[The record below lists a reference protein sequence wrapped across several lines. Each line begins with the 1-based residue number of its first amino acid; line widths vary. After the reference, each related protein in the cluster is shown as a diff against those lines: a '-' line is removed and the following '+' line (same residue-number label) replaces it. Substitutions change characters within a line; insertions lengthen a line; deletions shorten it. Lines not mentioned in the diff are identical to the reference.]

1 MAHTYLGQIREWHIL
16 IELNLDVI
24 FLFRFEMLVPI
35 LLRSAL
41 LLLLADHC
49 ITQEWYTHADLR
61 NDLSTDMFQ
70 TRKPSFREKRDV
82 DVNDN
87 NAEQSTEYYY
97 VANTRQKRG
106 TEDNS
111 EDNGNTTDD
120 SLSHVPEGNLNSSEW
135 YTLLEANA
143 TNAENNTYD
152 TGDWRNGNDRD
163 NEIIR
168 AGGYKGNRTTM
179 LDDIEKSSDIAGD
192 KKGQSSSQHAS
203 RASEVM
209 NVMQENKK
217 KETEIEQEAE
227 KIKETGG
234 GQADGS
240 EKLSEEHFLTDNEE
254 DEQPVKR
261 QNLGI

>member
-1 MAHTYLGQIREWHIL
+1 
-16 IELNLDVI
+16 
-24 FLFRFEMLVPI
+24 MLVPL
-35 LLRSAL
+35 LLRSTL

-49 ITQEWYTHADLR
+49 ITQEWYTHADFR
-61 NDLSTDMFQ
+61 TDLSTDMLQ
-70 TRKPSFREKRDV
+70 SGKPSFREKRDV
-82 DVNDN
+82 DVDDD

-135 YTLLEANA
+135 YTLLETNA
-143 TNAENNTYD
+143 TNAQNNTYD
-152 TGDWRNGNDRD
+152 TGDWKNGNDRD
-163 NEIIR
+163 TEIIR

-179 LDDIEKSSDIAGD
+179 LDDIEKSSDIVDD
-192 KKGQSSSQHAS
+192 KKGQSSSSQHAS

-209 NVMQENKK
+209 NARQENKK
-217 KETEIEQEAE
+217 KVR
-227 KIKETGG
+227 ETGE
-234 GQADGS
+234 QADGR

-261 QNLGI
+261 QNLGM

>member
-1 MAHTYLGQIREWHIL
+1 
-16 IELNLDVI
+16 
-24 FLFRFEMLVPI
+24 MLVPL
-35 LLRSAL
+35 LLRSTL

-49 ITQEWYTHADLR
+49 ITQEWYTHADFR
-61 NDLSTDMFQ
+61 TDISTDMLQ
-70 TRKPSFREKRDV
+70 SGKPSFREKRDV
-82 DVNDN
+82 DVDDD

-135 YTLLEANA
+135 YTLLETNA

-152 TGDWRNGNDRD
+152 TGDWKNGNDRD
-163 NEIIR
+163 TEIIR
-168 AGGYKGNRTTM
+168 VGGYKGNRTTM
-179 LDDIEKSSDIAGD
+179 LDDIEKSSDIVD
-192 KKGQSSSQHAS
+192 NKKGQSSSSQYAS

-209 NVMQENKK
+209 NAKQENKK
-217 KETEIEQEAE
+217 KVR
-227 KIKETGG
+227 ETGE
-234 GQADGS
+234 QADGR
-240 EKLSEEHFLTDNEE
+240 EKLSEEHFLADNEE

>member
-1 MAHTYLGQIREWHIL
+1 
-16 IELNLDVI
+16 
-24 FLFRFEMLVPI
+24 MLVPL
-35 LLRSAL
+35 LLRSTL

-49 ITQEWYTHADLR
+49 ITQEWYTHADFR
-61 NDLSTDMFQ
+61 TDISTDMLQ
-70 TRKPSFREKRDV
+70 SGKPSFREKRDV
-82 DVNDN
+82 DVDDD

-111 EDNGNTTDD
+111 GDNGNTTDD

-135 YTLLEANA
+135 YTLLETKA

-152 TGDWRNGNDRD
+152 IGDWKNGNDRD
-163 NEIIR
+163 TEIIR
-168 AGGYKGNRTTM
+168 VGGYKGNRTTM
-179 LDDIEKSSDIAGD
+179 LDDIEKSSDIVD
-192 KKGQSSSQHAS
+192 NKKGQSSSSQYAS

-209 NVMQENKK
+209 NAKQENKK
-217 KETEIEQEAE
+217 KVR
-227 KIKETGG
+227 ETGE
-234 GQADGS
+234 QADGR

>member
-1 MAHTYLGQIREWHIL
+1 
-16 IELNLDVI
+16 
-24 FLFRFEMLVPI
+24 MLVPL
-35 LLRSAL
+35 LLRSTL

-49 ITQEWYTHADLR
+49 ITQEWYTHADFR
-61 NDLSTDMFQ
+61 TDISTDMLQ
-70 TRKPSFREKRDV
+70 SGKPSFREKRDV
-82 DVNDN
+82 DVDDD

-135 YTLLEANA
+135 YTLLETKA

-152 TGDWRNGNDRD
+152 TGDWKNGNDRD
-163 NEIIR
+163 TEIIR
-168 AGGYKGNRTTM
+168 VGGYRGNRTTM
-179 LDDIEKSSDIAGD
+179 LDDIEKSSDIVD
-192 KKGQSSSQHAS
+192 NKKGQSSSSQYAS

-209 NVMQENKK
+209 NAKQENKK
-217 KETEIEQEAE
+217 KVR
-227 KIKETGG
+227 ETGE
-234 GQADGS
+234 QADGR

>member
-1 MAHTYLGQIREWHIL
+1 
-16 IELNLDVI
+16 
-24 FLFRFEMLVPI
+24 MLVPL
-35 LLRSAL
+35 LLRSTL

-49 ITQEWYTHADLR
+49 ITQEWYTHADFR
-61 NDLSTDMFQ
+61 TDISTDMLQ
-70 TRKPSFREKRDV
+70 SGKPSFREKRDV
-82 DVNDN
+82 DVDDD

-135 YTLLEANA
+135 YTLLETKA
-143 TNAENNTYD
+143 TNTENNTYD
-152 TGDWRNGNDRD
+152 TGDWKNGNDRD
-163 NEIIR
+163 TEIIR
-168 AGGYKGNRTTM
+168 VGGYKGNRTTM
-179 LDDIEKSSDIAGD
+179 LDDIEKSSDIVD
-192 KKGQSSSQHAS
+192 NKKGQSSSSQYAS

-209 NVMQENKK
+209 NAKQENKK
-217 KETEIEQEAE
+217 KVR
-227 KIKETGG
+227 ETGE
-234 GQADGS
+234 QADGR

>member
-1 MAHTYLGQIREWHIL
+1 
-16 IELNLDVI
+16 
-24 FLFRFEMLVPI
+24 MLVPL
-35 LLRSAL
+35 LLRSTL

-49 ITQEWYTHADLR
+49 ITQEWYTHADFR
-61 NDLSTDMFQ
+61 TDISTDMLQ
-70 TRKPSFREKRDV
+70 SGKPSFREKRDV
-82 DVNDN
+82 DVNDA

-106 TEDNS
+106 TEENS
-111 EDNGNTTDD
+111 QDNGNTTDD

-135 YTLLEANA
+135 YTLLETNA

-152 TGDWRNGNDRD
+152 TGDWKNGNDRD
-163 NEIIR
+163 TEIIR

-179 LDDIEKSSDIAGD
+179 LEDIEKSSDIVDD
-192 KKGQSSSQHAS
+192 KKGQSSSSQHAS

-209 NVMQENKK
+209 NAKQENKK
-217 KETEIEQEAE
+217 KFR
-227 KIKETGG
+227 ETGE
-234 GQADGS
+234 QADGR

-261 QNLGI
+261 QNLGM

>member
-1 MAHTYLGQIREWHIL
+1 
-16 IELNLDVI
+16 
-24 FLFRFEMLVPI
+24 MLVPL
-35 LLRSAL
+35 LLRSTL

-61 NDLSTDMFQ
+61 TDLSKDMLQ
-70 TRKPSFREKRDV
+70 SGTPSFRDKRDV

-106 TEDNS
+106 TEENS
-111 EDNGNTTDD
+111 EDHGNTTDD
-120 SLSHVPEGNLNSSEW
+120 SLSQVTEGNLNSSEW
-135 YTLLEANA
+135 YTLLETNA

-152 TGDWRNGNDRD
+152 TGDWKNGNDRD

-168 AGGYKGNRTTM
+168 AEGYKGNGTTM
-179 LDDIEKSSDIAGD
+179 LDDIEKSNDIAD
-192 KKGQSSSQHAS
+192 HKKGQSSSQHAS

-209 NVMQENKK
+209 NTMQENKK
-217 KETEIEQEAE
+217 KEAEIEREAE
-227 KIKETGG
+227 KIKETGQ
-234 GQADGS
+234 QADGN

>member
-1 MAHTYLGQIREWHIL
+1 
-16 IELNLDVI
+16 
-24 FLFRFEMLVPI
+24 MLVPL
-35 LLRSAL
+35 LLRSTL
-41 LLLLADHC
+41 LLLLADHF
-49 ITQEWYTHADLR
+49 ITQEWHTHADLR
-61 NDLSTDMFQ
+61 TDLSTDMFQ

-87 NAEQSTEYYY
+87 NAEQSTEYYN

-111 EDNGNTTDD
+111 ERNGNTTDN
-120 SLSHVPEGNLNSSEW
+120 SSTHVPEGNLDSSEW
-135 YTLLEANA
+135 YTLLETNA

-152 TGDWRNGNDRD
+152 TGDWKNGNDRD

-168 AGGYKGNRTTM
+168 AEGYKGNGTTM
-179 LDDIEKSSDIAGD
+179 LDDIEKSNDIAD
-192 KKGQSSSQHAS
+192 HKKGQSSSQHAS

-209 NVMQENKK
+209 NTMQENKK
-217 KETEIEQEAE
+217 KEAEIEREAE
-227 KIKETGG
+227 KIKETGQ
-234 GQADGS
+234 QADGS

-261 QNLGI
+261 QNLGM

>member
-1 MAHTYLGQIREWHIL
+1 
-16 IELNLDVI
+16 
-24 FLFRFEMLVPI
+24 MLVPL
-35 LLRSAL
+35 LLRSTL

-61 NDLSTDMFQ
+61 TDLSTDMLQ
-70 TRKPSFREKRDV
+70 SGKPSFREKRDV

-97 VANTRQKRG
+97 AANTRQKRG

-111 EDNGNTTDD
+111 EDDGSNTDHSST
-120 SLSHVPEGNLNSSEW
+120 HVPEGNLNSSEW

-152 TGDWRNGNDRD
+152 TGDWKNGNDRD
-163 NEIIR
+163 TEIIR

-179 LDDIEKSSDIAGD
+179 LDDIEKSRDIVDD
-192 KKGQSSSQHAS
+192 KKGQSSSSQHAS

-209 NVMQENKK
+209 NAKQENKK
-217 KETEIEQEAE
+217 KVR
-227 KIKETGG
+227 ETGE
-234 GQADGS
+234 QADGR

-261 QNLGI
+261 QNLGM

>member
-1 MAHTYLGQIREWHIL
+1 
-16 IELNLDVI
+16 
-24 FLFRFEMLVPI
+24 MLVPL
-35 LLRSAL
+35 LLRSTL

-49 ITQEWYTHADLR
+49 ITQEWHTHADLR
-61 NDLSTDMFQ
+61 TDLSTDMFQ

-111 EDNGNTTDD
+111 EHNGNTTDD
-120 SLSHVPEGNLNSSEW
+120 SLSHVPEGNLDSSEW
-135 YTLLEANA
+135 YTLLETNA

-152 TGDWRNGNDRD
+152 TGDWKNGNDRD
-163 NEIIR
+163 TEIIR
-168 AGGYKGNRTTM
+168 VGGYKGNRTTM
-179 LDDIEKSSDIAGD
+179 LDDIEQSSDIVD
-192 KKGQSSSQHAS
+192 NKKGQSSSSQYAS

-209 NVMQENKK
+209 NTMQENKK
-217 KETEIEQEAE
+217 KEAEIEREAE
-227 KIKETGG
+227 KIKETGQ
-234 GQADGS
+234 QADGS

-261 QNLGI
+261 QNLGM

>member
-1 MAHTYLGQIREWHIL
+1 
-16 IELNLDVI
+16 
-24 FLFRFEMLVPI
+24 MLVPL
-35 LLRSAL
+35 LLRSTL

-49 ITQEWYTHADLR
+49 ITQEWYTHADFR
-61 NDLSTDMFQ
+61 TDISTDMLQ
-70 TRKPSFREKRDV
+70 SGKPSFREKRDV
-82 DVNDN
+82 DVDDD

-120 SLSHVPEGNLNSSEW
+120 SLSHVPERNLNSSEW
-135 YTLLEANA
+135 YTLLETKA

-152 TGDWRNGNDRD
+152 TGDWKNGNDRD
-163 NEIIR
+163 TEIIR
-168 AGGYKGNRTTM
+168 VGGYKGNRTTM
-179 LDDIEKSSDIAGD
+179 LDDIEKSSDIVD
-192 KKGQSSSQHAS
+192 NKKGQSSSSQYAS
-203 RASEVM
+203 RESEVM
-209 NVMQENKK
+209 NAKQENKK
-217 KETEIEQEAE
+217 KVR
-227 KIKETGG
+227 ETGE
-234 GQADGS
+234 QADGR

>member
-1 MAHTYLGQIREWHIL
+1 
-16 IELNLDVI
+16 
-24 FLFRFEMLVPI
+24 MLVPL
-35 LLRSAL
+35 LLRSTL

-61 NDLSTDMFQ
+61 TDLSTDMLQ
-70 TRKPSFREKRDV
+70 SGKPSFREKRDV
-82 DVNDN
+82 DVNDD

-97 VANTRQKRG
+97 AANTRQKRG
-106 TEDNS
+106 TEENS
-111 EDNGNTTDD
+111 EDDGSNTDHSST
-120 SLSHVPEGNLNSSEW
+120 HVPEGNLNSSEW

-152 TGDWRNGNDRD
+152 TGDWKNGNDRD
-163 NEIIR
+163 TEIIR

-179 LDDIEKSSDIAGD
+179 LDDIEKSSDIVDD
-192 KKGQSSSQHAS
+192 KKGQSYSSQHAS

-209 NVMQENKK
+209 NARQENKK
-217 KETEIEQEAE
+217 KVR
-227 KIKETGG
+227 ETGE
-234 GQADGS
+234 QADGR

-261 QNLGI
+261 QNLGM

>member
-1 MAHTYLGQIREWHIL
+1 
-16 IELNLDVI
+16 
-24 FLFRFEMLVPI
+24 MLVPL
-35 LLRSAL
+35 LLRSTL

-61 NDLSTDMFQ
+61 TDLSTDMLQ
-70 TRKPSFREKRDV
+70 RGKPSFREKRDV

-111 EDNGNTTDD
+111 QDNGNTTDD

-135 YTLLEANA
+135 YTLLETNA

-152 TGDWRNGNDRD
+152 TGDWKNGNDRD
-163 NEIIR
+163 TEIVR
-168 AGGYKGNRTTM
+168 AGGNKGNRTTM
-179 LDDIEKSSDIAGD
+179 LEDIEKSSYIVND

-209 NVMQENKK
+209 NAKQENKK
-217 KETEIEQEAE
+217 KVR
-227 KIKETGG
+227 ETGE
-234 GQADGS
+234 QADGR

-261 QNLGI
+261 QNLGM

>member
-1 MAHTYLGQIREWHIL
+1 
-16 IELNLDVI
+16 
-24 FLFRFEMLVPI
+24 MLVPL
-35 LLRSAL
+35 LLRSTL

-49 ITQEWYTHADLR
+49 ITQEWYTHADFR
-61 NDLSTDMFQ
+61 TDISTDMLQ
-70 TRKPSFREKRDV
+70 SGKPSFREKRDV
-82 DVNDN
+82 DVDDD

-97 VANTRQKRG
+97 VANTRQQRG

-111 EDNGNTTDD
+111 GDNGNTTDD

-135 YTLLEANA
+135 YTLLETNA
-143 TNAENNTYD
+143 TNAENITYD
-152 TGDWRNGNDRD
+152 TSDWKNGNDRD

-168 AGGYKGNRTTM
+168 VGGYKGNRTTM
-179 LDDIEKSSDIAGD
+179 LDDIEKSNDIAGH
-192 KKGQSSSQHAS
+192 KKRQSSSQHAN

-209 NVMQENKK
+209 NAMQENKK
-217 KETEIEQEAE
+217 KETGIEREAE
-227 KIKETGG
+227 KIKDTGE
-234 GQADGS
+234 QADGS

>member
-1 MAHTYLGQIREWHIL
+1 
-16 IELNLDVI
+16 
-24 FLFRFEMLVPI
+24 MLVPL
-35 LLRSAL
+35 LLRSTL

-61 NDLSTDMFQ
+61 TDLSTDMLQ
-70 TRKPSFREKRDV
+70 SGKPSLREKRDV
-82 DVNDN
+82 DVDDD

-120 SLSHVPEGNLNSSEW
+120 SLSHVPEASLNSSEW
-135 YTLLEANA
+135 YTLLETNA

-152 TGDWRNGNDRD
+152 TGDWKNGNDRD
-163 NEIIR
+163 TEIIR

-179 LDDIEKSSDIAGD
+179 LDDIEKSRDIVDD
-192 KKGQSSSQHAS
+192 KKGQSSSSQHAS

-209 NVMQENKK
+209 NAKQENKK
-217 KETEIEQEAE
+217 KVR
-227 KIKETGG
+227 ETGE
-234 GQADGS
+234 QADGR

-261 QNLGI
+261 QNLGM

>member
-1 MAHTYLGQIREWHIL
+1 
-16 IELNLDVI
+16 
-24 FLFRFEMLVPI
+24 MLVPL
-35 LLRSAL
+35 LLRSTL

-49 ITQEWYTHADLR
+49 ITQEWYTHADFR
-61 NDLSTDMFQ
+61 TDISTDMLQ
-70 TRKPSFREKRDV
+70 SGKPSFREKSDV
-82 DVNDN
+82 DDD

-106 TEDNS
+106 TEENS
-111 EDNGNTTDD
+111 EDDGSNTDHSST
-120 SLSHVPEGNLNSSEW
+120 HVPEGNLNSSEW
-135 YTLLEANA
+135 YTLLETNA

-152 TGDWRNGNDRD
+152 TGEWKNGNDRD
-163 NEIIR
+163 TEIIR
-168 AGGYKGNRTTM
+168 AEGYKGNRTIM
-179 LDDIEKSSDIAGD
+179 LDDIEKSSYIVDD

-209 NVMQENKK
+209 NAMKENKK
-217 KETEIEQEAE
+217 KETGIEQEAE
-227 KIKETGG
+227 KIKETGE
-234 GQADGS
+234 QADGR

>member
-1 MAHTYLGQIREWHIL
+1 
-16 IELNLDVI
+16 
-24 FLFRFEMLVPI
+24 MLVPL
-35 LLRSAL
+35 LLRSTL

-61 NDLSTDMFQ
+61 TDLSTDMLQ
-70 TRKPSFREKRDV
+70 SGKPSFRDKRDADV
-82 DVNDN
+82 DDN
-87 NAEQSTEYYY
+87 NVEQSTEYYY
-97 VANTRQKRG
+97 VDNTRQKRG

-135 YTLLEANA
+135 YTLLETKA

-152 TGDWRNGNDRD
+152 TGDWKNGNDRD
-163 NEIIR
+163 TEIITV
-168 AGGYKGNRTTM
+168 GGYKGNGTTM
-179 LDDIEKSSDIAGD
+179 LDDIEKSSDIVDD
-192 KKGQSSSQHAS
+192 KKGQSSSSQHAS

-209 NVMQENKK
+209 NAKQENKK
-217 KETEIEQEAE
+217 KVRQ
-227 KIKETGG
+227 TGE
-234 GQADGS
+234 QADGR

-261 QNLGI
+261 QNLGM

>member
-1 MAHTYLGQIREWHIL
+1 
-16 IELNLDVI
+16 
-24 FLFRFEMLVPI
+24 MLVPL
-35 LLRSAL
+35 LLRSTL

-61 NDLSTDMFQ
+61 TDLSTDMLQ
-70 TRKPSFREKRDV
+70 SGKPSFREKRDV
-82 DVNDN
+82 DVNDD

-97 VANTRQKRG
+97 AANTRQKRG

-111 EDNGNTTDD
+111 EDDGSNTDHSST
-120 SLSHVPEGNLNSSEW
+120 HVPEGNLNSSEW

-152 TGDWRNGNDRD
+152 TGDWKNGNDRD
-163 NEIIR
+163 TEIIR

-179 LDDIEKSSDIAGD
+179 LDDIEKSSDIVDD
-192 KKGQSSSQHAS
+192 KKGQSSSSQHAS

-209 NVMQENKK
+209 NARQENKK
-217 KETEIEQEAE
+217 KVR
-227 KIKETGG
+227 ETGE
-234 GQADGS
+234 QADGR

-261 QNLGI
+261 QNLGM

>member
-1 MAHTYLGQIREWHIL
+1 
-16 IELNLDVI
+16 
-24 FLFRFEMLVPI
+24 MLVPL
-35 LLRSAL
+35 LLRSTL

-49 ITQEWYTHADLR
+49 ITQEWYAHADLR
-61 NDLSTDMFQ
+61 TDLSTDMLQ
-70 TRKPSFREKRDV
+70 SGKPSFREKRDV

-111 EDNGNTTDD
+111 QDNGNTTDD

-135 YTLLEANA
+135 YTLLETNA
-143 TNAENNTYD
+143 ANAENNTYD
-152 TGDWRNGNDRD
+152 TGDWKNGNDRD
-163 NEIIR
+163 TEIIR
-168 AGGYKGNRTTM
+168 VGGYKGNRTTM
-179 LDDIEKSSDIAGD
+179 LEDIEKSSDIVD
-192 KKGQSSSQHAS
+192 NKKGQSSSSQHAS

-209 NVMQENKK
+209 NAKQENKK
-217 KETEIEQEAE
+217 KVR
-227 KIKETGG
+227 ETGE
-234 GQADGS
+234 QADGR

-261 QNLGI
+261 QNLGM

>member
-1 MAHTYLGQIREWHIL
+1 
-16 IELNLDVI
+16 
-24 FLFRFEMLVPI
+24 MLVPL
-35 LLRSAL
+35 LLRSTL

-61 NDLSTDMFQ
+61 TDLSTDMLQ
-70 TRKPSFREKRDV
+70 SGKPSFREKRDV

-111 EDNGNTTDD
+111 EDNGNTTYD

-152 TGDWRNGNDRD
+152 TSDWKNGNDRD
-163 NEIIR
+163 TEIIR
-168 AGGYKGNRTTM
+168 VGGYKGNRTTM
-179 LDDIEKSSDIAGD
+179 LDDREKSSDIVDD
-192 KKGQSSSQHAS
+192 KKEQSSSQHAS

-209 NVMQENKK
+209 NTMQENKK
-217 KETEIEQEAE
+217 KETEIEQDAE
-227 KIKETGG
+227 KIKETSE
-234 GQADGS
+234 QADRS
-240 EKLSEEHFLTDNEE
+240 EKSSKEHFFTDNDE

>member
-1 MAHTYLGQIREWHIL
+1 
-16 IELNLDVI
+16 
-24 FLFRFEMLVPI
+24 MLVPL
-35 LLRSAL
+35 LLRSTL

-61 NDLSTDMFQ
+61 TDLSTDMLQ
-70 TRKPSFREKRDV
+70 SGKPSFRDKRDADV
-82 DVNDN
+82 DDN

-135 YTLLEANA
+135 YTLLETKA

-152 TGDWRNGNDRD
+152 TGDWKNGNDRD
-163 NEIIR
+163 TEIITV
-168 AGGYKGNRTTM
+168 GGYKGNGTTM
-179 LDDIEKSSDIAGD
+179 LDDIEKSSDIVDD
-192 KKGQSSSQHAS
+192 KKGQSSSSQHAS

-209 NVMQENKK
+209 NAKQENKK
-217 KETEIEQEAE
+217 KVRQ
-227 KIKETGG
+227 TGE
-234 GQADGS
+234 QADGR

-261 QNLGI
+261 QNLGM

>member
-1 MAHTYLGQIREWHIL
+1 
-16 IELNLDVI
+16 
-24 FLFRFEMLVPI
+24 MLVPL
-35 LLRSAL
+35 LLRSTL

-49 ITQEWYTHADLR
+49 ITQEWYTHADFR
-61 NDLSTDMFQ
+61 TDISTDMLQ
-70 TRKPSFREKRDV
+70 SGKPSFREKRDV
-82 DVNDN
+82 DVDDD

-111 EDNGNTTDD
+111 GDNGNTTDD

-135 YTLLEANA
+135 YTLLETNA

-152 TGDWRNGNDRD
+152 ISDWKNGNDRD
-163 NEIIR
+163 TEIIR

-179 LDDIEKSSDIAGD
+179 LDDIEKSNDIVDD
-192 KKGQSSSQHAS
+192 KKGQSSSSSQHAS

-209 NVMQENKK
+209 NTMQENKK
-217 KETEIEQEAE
+217 KEAEIEREAE
-227 KIKETGG
+227 KIKDTGE
-234 GQADGS
+234 QADGS

-261 QNLGI
+261 QNLGM

>member
-1 MAHTYLGQIREWHIL
+1 
-16 IELNLDVI
+16 
-24 FLFRFEMLVPI
+24 MLVPL
-35 LLRSAL
+35 LLRSTL

-61 NDLSTDMFQ
+61 TDLSTDMLQ
-70 TRKPSFREKRDV
+70 SGKPSFREKRDV
-82 DVNDN
+82 DVDED

-97 VANTRQKRG
+97 VDNTRQKRG

-135 YTLLEANA
+135 YTLLETNA
-143 TNAENNTYD
+143 ANAENNTYD
-152 TGDWRNGNDRD
+152 TGDWKNGNDRD
-163 NEIIR
+163 TEIIR

-179 LDDIEKSSDIAGD
+179 LEDIEKSSDIVDD
-192 KKGQSSSQHAS
+192 KKGQSSSSQHAS

-209 NVMQENKK
+209 NAKQENKK
-217 KETEIEQEAE
+217 KVR
-227 KIKETGG
+227 ETGE
-234 GQADGS
+234 QADGR

-261 QNLGI
+261 QNLGM

>member
-1 MAHTYLGQIREWHIL
+1 
-16 IELNLDVI
+16 
-24 FLFRFEMLVPI
+24 MLVPL
-35 LLRSAL
+35 LLRSTL

-49 ITQEWYTHADLR
+49 ITQEWYTHAELR
-61 NDLSTDMFQ
+61 TDLSTDMLQ
-70 TRKPSFREKRDV
+70 SGKPSFRQRRDV

-87 NAEQSTEYYY
+87 NAKQSTEHYY
-97 VANTRQKRG
+97 VANNRLKRG

-111 EDNGNTTDD
+111 EGNSNTTDD

-135 YTLLEANA
+135 YTLLETNA

-152 TGDWRNGNDRD
+152 TGDWKNGNDRD

-179 LDDIEKSSDIAGD
+179 LDDIEKSSDIVDD
-192 KKGQSSSQHAS
+192 KKGQSSSSQHAS

-209 NVMQENKK
+209 NAKQENKK
-217 KETEIEQEAE
+217 KVR
-227 KIKETGG
+227 ETGE
-234 GQADGS
+234 QADGR

-261 QNLGI
+261 QNLGM

>member
-1 MAHTYLGQIREWHIL
+1 
-16 IELNLDVI
+16 
-24 FLFRFEMLVPI
+24 MLVPL
-35 LLRSAL
+35 LLRSTL

-61 NDLSTDMFQ
+61 TDLSTDMLQ
-70 TRKPSFREKRDV
+70 SGKPSFREKRDV

-106 TEDNS
+106 TEENS
-111 EDNGNTTDD
+111 EDDGSNTDHSST
-120 SLSHVPEGNLNSSEW
+120 HVPEGNLNSSEW
-135 YTLLEANA
+135 YTLLETNA

-152 TGDWRNGNDRD
+152 TGDWKNGNDRD
-163 NEIIR
+163 TEIIR

-179 LDDIEKSSDIAGD
+179 LDDIEKSRDIVDD
-192 KKGQSSSQHAS
+192 KKGQSSSSQHAS

-209 NVMQENKK
+209 NAKQENKK
-217 KETEIEQEAE
+217 KVR
-227 KIKETGG
+227 ETGE
-234 GQADGS
+234 QADGR

-261 QNLGI
+261 QNLGM

>member
-1 MAHTYLGQIREWHIL
+1 
-16 IELNLDVI
+16 
-24 FLFRFEMLVPI
+24 MLVPL
-35 LLRSAL
+35 LLRSTL

-61 NDLSTDMFQ
+61 TDLPTDMLQ
-70 TRKPSFREKRDV
+70 SGKPSFREKRDV

-97 VANTRQKRG
+97 VDNTRQKRG

-111 EDNGNTTDD
+111 EDNGNTTVD
-120 SLSHVPEGNLNSSEW
+120 SLSQVNEGNLNSSEW

-143 TNAENNTYD
+143 ANAENNTYD
-152 TGDWRNGNDRD
+152 TGDWKTGNDRGT
-163 NEIIR
+163 EIIR
-168 AGGYKGNRTTM
+168 VGGYKGNRTTM
-179 LDDIEKSSDIAGD
+179 LDDIEKSSDIVD
-192 KKGQSSSQHAS
+192 NKKGQSSSQYAS

-209 NVMQENKK
+209 NTMQENKK
-217 KETEIEQEAE
+217 KEAEIKREAE
-227 KIKETGG
+227 KIKETGQ
-234 GQADGS
+234 QADGS

>member
-1 MAHTYLGQIREWHIL
+1 
-16 IELNLDVI
+16 
-24 FLFRFEMLVPI
+24 MLVPL
-35 LLRSAL
+35 LLRSTL

-61 NDLSTDMFQ
+61 TDLSTDMLQ
-70 TRKPSFREKRDV
+70 SGKPSFRQKRDV

-106 TEDNS
+106 TEENS
-111 EDNGNTTDD
+111 EDDGNNTDH
-120 SLSHVPEGNLNSSEW
+120 SSTHVPEGNLNSSEW
-135 YTLLEANA
+135 YTLLETNA

-152 TGDWRNGNDRD
+152 TSDWKNGNDRD
-163 NEIIR
+163 TEIIR
-168 AGGYKGNRTTM
+168 VGGYKGNRTTM
-179 LDDIEKSSDIAGD
+179 LDDIEKSSDIVDD
-192 KKGQSSSQHAS
+192 KKGQSSSSQYAS

-209 NVMQENKK
+209 NAKQENKK
-217 KETEIEQEAE
+217 KVR
-227 KIKETGG
+227 ETGE
-234 GQADGS
+234 QADGR

-261 QNLGI
+261 QNLGM

>member
-1 MAHTYLGQIREWHIL
+1 
-16 IELNLDVI
+16 
-24 FLFRFEMLVPI
+24 MLVPL
-35 LLRSAL
+35 LLRSTL

-61 NDLSTDMFQ
+61 TDLSTDMLQ
-70 TRKPSFREKRDV
+70 SGKPSFREKRDV

-97 VANTRQKRG
+97 AANTRQKRG

-111 EDNGNTTDD
+111 EDDGSNTDHSST
-120 SLSHVPEGNLNSSEW
+120 HVPEGNLNSSEW

-152 TGDWRNGNDRD
+152 TGDWKNGNDRD
-163 NEIIR
+163 TEIIR

-179 LDDIEKSSDIAGD
+179 LDDIEKSSDIVDD
-192 KKGQSSSQHAS
+192 KKGQSSSSQHAS

-209 NVMQENKK
+209 NAKQENKK
-217 KETEIEQEAE
+217 KVR
-227 KIKETGG
+227 ETGE
-234 GQADGS
+234 QADGR

-261 QNLGI
+261 QNLGM

>member
-1 MAHTYLGQIREWHIL
+1 
-16 IELNLDVI
+16 
-24 FLFRFEMLVPI
+24 MLVPL
-35 LLRSAL
+35 LLRSTL

-49 ITQEWYTHADLR
+49 ITQEWYTHADFR
-61 NDLSTDMFQ
+61 TDISTDMLQ
-70 TRKPSFREKRDV
+70 SGKPSFREKRDV
-82 DVNDN
+82 DVDDD

-135 YTLLEANA
+135 YTLLETNA

-152 TGDWRNGNDRD
+152 TGEWKNGNDRD
-163 NEIIR
+163 TEIIR
-168 AGGYKGNRTTM
+168 VGGYKGNRTTM
-179 LDDIEKSSDIAGD
+179 LDDIEKSSDIVD
-192 KKGQSSSQHAS
+192 NKKGQSSSSQYAS

-209 NVMQENKK
+209 NAKQENKK
-217 KETEIEQEAE
+217 KVR
-227 KIKETGG
+227 ETGE
-234 GQADGS
+234 QADGR

>member
-1 MAHTYLGQIREWHIL
+1 
-16 IELNLDVI
+16 
-24 FLFRFEMLVPI
+24 MLVPL
-35 LLRSAL
+35 LLRSTL

-49 ITQEWYTHADLR
+49 ITQEWYTHADFR
-61 NDLSTDMFQ
+61 TDISTDMLQ
-70 TRKPSFREKRDV
+70 SGKPSFREKRDV
-82 DVNDN
+82 DVDDD

-135 YTLLEANA
+135 YTLLETKA

-152 TGDWRNGNDRD
+152 TGDWKNGNDRD
-163 NEIIR
+163 TEIIR
-168 AGGYKGNRTTM
+168 VGGYKGNRTTM
-179 LDDIEKSSDIAGD
+179 LDDIEKSSDIVD
-192 KKGQSSSQHAS
+192 NKKEQSSSSQYAS

-209 NVMQENKK
+209 NAKQENKK
-217 KETEIEQEAE
+217 KVR
-227 KIKETGG
+227 ETGE
-234 GQADGS
+234 QADGR

>member
-1 MAHTYLGQIREWHIL
+1 
-16 IELNLDVI
+16 
-24 FLFRFEMLVPI
+24 MLVPL
-35 LLRSAL
+35 LLRSTL

-61 NDLSTDMFQ
+61 TDLSTDMLQ
-70 TRKPSFREKRDV
+70 SGKPSFREKRDV
-82 DVNDN
+82 DVDDD

-106 TEDNS
+106 TEENS
-111 EDNGNTTDD
+111 EDDGSNTDHSST
-120 SLSHVPEGNLNSSEW
+120 HVPEGNLNSSEW

-152 TGDWRNGNDRD
+152 TGDWKNGNDRD
-163 NEIIR
+163 TEIIR

-179 LDDIEKSSDIAGD
+179 LDDIEKSRDIVDD
-192 KKGQSSSQHAS
+192 KKGQSSSSQHAS

-209 NVMQENKK
+209 NAQQENKK
-217 KETEIEQEAE
+217 KVR
-227 KIKETGG
+227 ETGE
-234 GQADGS
+234 QADGR

-261 QNLGI
+261 QNLGM

>member
-1 MAHTYLGQIREWHIL
+1 
-16 IELNLDVI
+16 
-24 FLFRFEMLVPI
+24 MLVPL
-35 LLRSAL
+35 LLRSTL

-61 NDLSTDMFQ
+61 TDLSTDMLQ
-70 TRKPSFREKRDV
+70 SGKPSFREKRDV
-82 DVNDN
+82 DVDDD

-135 YTLLEANA
+135 YTLLETNA
-143 TNAENNTYD
+143 TNAQNNTYD
-152 TGDWRNGNDRD
+152 TGDWKNGNDRD
-163 NEIIR
+163 TEIIR

-179 LDDIEKSSDIAGD
+179 LDDIEKSRDIVDD
-192 KKGQSSSQHAS
+192 KKGQSSSSQHAS

-209 NVMQENKK
+209 NAKQENKK
-217 KETEIEQEAE
+217 KVR
-227 KIKETGG
+227 ETGE
-234 GQADGS
+234 QADGR

-261 QNLGI
+261 QNLGM